1 MDNTKGSSSL
11 PKHAASEKDSTI
23 PTPTYFAFWSTNPTT
38 YPIFS
43 HSFICSILLFLSAT
57 RTLPLV
63 QSIVQPFLSTLSL
76 LLLRITF
83 ILTAVIS
90 FLHQTGALRRY
101 VLKFAEDEL
110 KKNMNGTLVTVSD
123 AQVDLWRGKV
133 VAQVS
138 SK

>member
-1 MDNTKGSSSL
+1 M
-11 PKHAASEKDSTI
+11 
-23 PTPTYFAFWSTNPTT
+23 
-38 YPIFS
+38 
-43 HSFICSILLFLSAT
+43 
-57 RTLPLV
+57 
-63 QSIVQPFLSTLSL
+63 QPFLSTLSL